1 MDARGVYPARV
12 PVLLGLLASLL
23 WGTSDFLGGT
33 LSRRLPVATVLLTSQ
48 LVALVALVPLALATG
63 GFTVGTG
70 YLLPGAAAGLIGL
83 TALAAFFRALAAGTM
98 GVVAPVA
105 ALGVAVPVLL
115 GFANGESPRPAQ
127 LAGMVVAVAG
137 VVVASGPELS
147 AGPGQPGGRR
157 VFLLAGVAAVGFG
170 LVIALVAAGSRGHGA
185 GVATVV
191 MVLITMRVASVVVL
205 GLRAA
210 VGRFLRAARPANGP
224 ANGPD
229 TGTGGGLRWGRSGW
243 LGLVG
248 VGLFDVGANG
258 SFAVASQ
265 GALVSVVAVL
275 ASLYPV
281 VTLLLARH
289 VHHERL
295 RRPQLAGVAG
305 ALAGVVLLSLG

>member
-137 VVVASGPELS
+137 VVVVP
-147 AGPGQPGGRR
+147 
-157 VFLLAGVAAVGFG
+157 
-170 LVIALVAAGSRGHGA
+170 
-185 GVATVV
+185 
-191 MVLITMRVASVVVL
+191 
-205 GLRAA
+205 
-210 VGRFLRAARPANGP
+210 
-224 ANGPD
+224 
-229 TGTGGGLRWGRSGW
+229 
-243 LGLVG
+243 
-248 VGLFDVGANG
+248 
-258 SFAVASQ
+258 
-265 GALVSVVAVL
+265 
-275 ASLYPV
+275 
-281 VTLLLARH
+281 
-289 VHHERL
+289 
-295 RRPQLAGVAG
+295 
-305 ALAGVVLLSLG
+305 